1 MREEIG
7 FIKANVHRFKILEFL
22 KREDANV
29 EKISKKLRIRKND
42 VEKTLKELEDKNLI
56 SKEKSIYKITD
67 KGEKVIKEA
76 KMR

>member
-1 MREEIG
+1 MKEEIG
-7 FIKANVHRFKILEFL
+7 FVKANVHRFKILEFL
-22 KREDANV
+22 KKENAGI

-56 SKEKSIYKITD
+56 FGEKSIYKITD
-67 KGEKVIKEA
+67 RGEKVIKEA

>member
-22 KREDANV
+22 KRDDANV

>member
-1 MREEIG
+1 MKEEIG
-7 FIKANVHRFKILEFL
+7 FVKANVHRFKILEFL
-22 KREDANV
+22 KKENAGI

-56 SKEKSIYKITD
+56 FREKSIYKITD
-67 KGEKVIKEA
+67 RGEKVIKEA